1 MYYYTLRTWA
11 MKSKKPEMR
20 LWTWANQKEEI
31 RFEGVRRISPCWV
44 GFLTW
49 SRFHDELYPKL
60 WLLTITTSSP

>member
-1 MYYYTLRTWA
+1 
-11 MKSKKPEMR
+11 MR